1 MIVADTNIIAYLFL
15 ESEHT
20 QTARQWLAA
29 DSEWHVPPL
38 WQSEFMNILALHMR
52 KELLSLKQA
61 IAIQQQAAS
70 RLSEYEHQPLAKD
83 VLTLAKQSGC
93 TAYDCEFIATAKAL
107 GCSLLTADKALLQAF
122 PEVTVTFARNK

>member
-15 ESEHT
+15 EGEHT
-20 QTARQWLAA
+20 QRARQWLAM

-38 WQSEFMNILALHMR
+38 WQSEFMNILALYMR

-61 IAIQQQAAS
+61 IAIQEQAAS
-70 RLSEYEHQPLAKD
+70 RLSKYEHQPLTKD

-93 TAYDCEFIATAKAL
+93 TAYDCEFVATARAL
-107 GCSLLTADKALLQAF
+107 DCSLLTADKPLLKAF
-122 PEVTVTFARNK
+122 PNIAVAFAG

>member
-15 ESEHT
+15 DSEHT
-20 QTARQWLAA
+20 QKARQWLAM

-38 WQSEFMNILALHMR
+38 WQSEFRNILALYMR

-61 IAIQQQAAS
+61 IAIQEHAAS
-70 RLSEYEHQPLAKD
+70 RLSQYEHQPLAKD

-93 TAYDCEFIATAKAL
+93 TAYDCEFVATARAL
-107 GCSLLTADKALLQAF
+107 NCSLITADKPLLKAF
-122 PEVTVTFARNK
+122 PNVTVAFAGL

>member
-20 QTARQWLAA
+20 QKARQWLAM

-38 WQSEFMNILALHMR
+38 WQSEFMNILALYMR
-52 KELLSLKQA
+52 KELLTLKQA
-61 IAIQQQAAS
+61 IAIQEQAAS
-70 RLSEYEHQPLAKD
+70 RLSQYEHQPLAKD

-93 TAYDCEFIATAKAL
+93 TAYDCEFVATAKAL
-107 GCSLLTADKALLQAF
+107 RCLLLTADKPLLKAF
-122 PEVTVTFARNK
+122 PRITVAFAG